1 MTGQSHA
8 HLRYQRSRQTPALFA
23 DILLVMG
30 IKIYE
35 GHVYEIRVYDDGIV
49 EFCHRRTTSRIAAR
63 AIRGIAVRWTTDE
76 FDTVSCHLH
85 IWHGP
90 RPIVVPC
97 FDHAEEFLTILS
109 GFNPEMSIDGYLFTG
124 DRC

>member
-1 MTGQSHA
+1 MRTFDIKD
-8 HLRYQRSRQTPALFA
+8 RQTPALFA

-63 AIRGIAVRWTTDE
+63 AIRGSPSGRTAE

-97 FDHAEEFLTILS
+97 FDHAEEFLTI
-109 GFNPEMSIDGYLFTG
+109 
-124 DRC
+124 C